1 MDRRVANLEVEQR
14 RMNSLVRENE
24 RLRIQVQQLKKKI
37 REYGVEGMRALEEIG
52 VLLGGAESIDTT
64 GVGAGTSTNTTQI
77 LK

>member
-64 GVGAGTSTNTTQI
+64 GVGTGTSTNTTQI